1 VAVVGKFGEVD
12 GEFRNVKM
20 VGTVERAWECG
31 EQGFFATSAKAEID
45 SVGFF
50 NGAVGFFFFLTIW
63 LFSSRKSGGRSSTFV
78 CVLYCSQ
85 GRRNSKL
92 LVIFFYFIYFLL

>member
-1 VAVVGKFGEVD
+1 MGKFGEVD

-50 NGAVGFFFFLTIW
+50 NGAVGFFFFPYHLAILVEKIW
-63 LFSSRKSGGRSSTFV
+63 RQELYLCLCFV
-78 CVLYCSQ
+78 L
-85 GRRNSKL
+85 
-92 LVIFFYFIYFLL
+92 